1 MRPITLLL
9 PPRLVFGNGC
19 IKQFASDILTLDFNR
34 VYIVSAPQILPLY
47 ESVNAEIQDKGIDVR
62 IDTSITREPT
72 IELFNSVM
80 EAARAYN
87 PDAIV
92 GIGGGS
98 VLDVA
103 KLVAALMK
111 SDQSVSDV
119 IGIGKLKDRKT
130 HLICLPTTSGTGSEV
145 SPNAILLDTE
155 DELKKGVISPY
166 LVPDAAYVD
175 PELTLTIPPKIT
187 AETGIDALTHCI
199 EAYANLNSHPI
210 IDMFALEGVRLIGS
224 SLKRAVD
231 NGMNIEARTNL
242 SLGSLY
248 GGMCLGPVNTAAVH
262 ALSYPLGGKY
272 HIAHGLSNALL
283 LPHVMEFNLIE
294 MPERYADIA
303 IALGEHGTTESM
315 ELAKRGVEMVNELL
329 RQCGIPTRLSELNIP
344 RESFEEMTQS
354 ALTVTRLLKNNP
366 RKLTKDDA
374 LAIYEKAQ

>member
-166 LVPDAAYVD
+166 LVPDSAYVD

-210 IDMFALEGVRLIGS
+210 IDMFALEGIRLIGS